1 VEVVIGLMAKVLI
14 VDDEKALVELIASVV
29 EDLGHQA
36 LCAYDG
42 SEALKLA
49 QSEKPQI
56 IFCDIMMPVMTGYEL
71 LDQVRQDNVLAT
83 TPVVMMSAA
92 KIDRIRAASANGYM
106 PKPFDLDK
114 IADYINNLPH

>member
-1 VEVVIGLMAKVLI
+1 MEVVIGLMAKVLI

>member
-1 VEVVIGLMAKVLI
+1 MVIGLMAKVLI